1 MIPKDNECYNG
12 YFILE
17 PDASLFDVGFG
28 NHEFDYVFKI
38 KVTNNA
44 MLVSYQEFQVR
55 VCFLKVET
63 WQIQCTKQ
71 DFDFIYQVCMEW
83 LE

>member
-1 MIPKDNECYNG
+1 MKCTILIFQIPCAECEPPHCYMIPKDNECYNG

-63 WQIQCTKQ
+63 
-71 DFDFIYQVCMEW
+71 
-83 LE
+83 